1 MRNRKLTLKK
11 DTLAE
16 LSTDE
21 LGSVAGASGVTCVNC
36 NSQLQQCATQ
46 VRCVTTAL
54 LTGTTAGSFVGC

>member
-1 MRNRKLTLKK
+1 MRSRTLRLTKE
-11 DTLAE
+11 TLVE

-21 LGSVAGASGVTCVNC
+21 LAGVAGASGLTCVNC

-46 VRCVTTAL
+46 VQCITTAL